1 MTVSSSQE
9 SELNMKS
16 IEEAPLEEEEKKDT
30 ESEAGVSDDSGC
42 NSNEVQAK
50 ESFNN
55 IMFCHL
61 ISFIYHVL

>member
-1 MTVSSSQE
+1 
-9 SELNMKS
+9 MKS